1 MGDNKKR
8 HDTLARIVHCKV
20 YDLPFSS
27 KRYEHSPVGIT
38 DNEEVNILWNF
49 TIQTDREI
57 NYRTPDITVHDKNN
71 NNFLTKDIAVP
82 GDRNVESKLRE
93 RELGK
98 ISRLSKGNI

>member
-1 MGDNKKR
+1 MGDYKKR

-57 NYRTPDITVHDKNN
+57 NHRRPDITVHGKNN
-71 NNFLTKDIAVP
+71 NKFLTEDIAVP
-82 GDRNVESKLRE
+82 GDSNVESKLRE

-98 ISRLSKGNI
+98 ISRLSEGNI